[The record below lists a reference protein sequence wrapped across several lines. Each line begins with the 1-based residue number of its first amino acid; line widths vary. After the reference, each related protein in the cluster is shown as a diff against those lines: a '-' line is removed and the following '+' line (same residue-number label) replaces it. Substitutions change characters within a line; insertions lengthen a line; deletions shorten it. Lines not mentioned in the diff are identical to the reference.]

1 MAGQCAGI
9 WDALLALNARIVMA
23 KRGDPGPLSRIGK
36 LVRCLDEDV
45 ESFWVGDCNKAAHG
59 WVVLLALNARTV
71 VISRSG
77 CYRHKLTG
85 LIYGPKARWA

>member
-9 WDALLALNARIVMA
+9 WDALLALNAWIVMA
-23 KRGDPGPLSRIGK
+23 KSGDPGPLSRIGK
-36 LVRCLDEDV
+36 LVRCLDKDV

-71 VISRSG
+71 VISRCGSLSCSPKPG
-77 CYRHKLTG
+77 RYRF
-85 LIYGPKARWA
+85 RR